1 MKIFL
6 IKLAFLHFGGLP
18 LVAWMGIITLTSF
31 LITATWGWL
40 ALKNPQKFSFKVHPI
55 LAKIS
60 ISLAI
65 LHGILA
71 MSIYL

>member
-6 IKLAFLHFGGLP
+6 IKIAFLHFAGLP
-18 LVAWMGIITLTSF
+18 FVAWMGIITLTSF

-40 ALKNPQKFSFKVHPI
+40 ALKNPQKVPFKVHPI

-60 ISLAI
+60 ITLAI

-71 MSIYL
+71 MSIFL